1 MGKFGSTIKELTKI
15 KFDEL
20 NCSKKKLDILSDVY
34 TCINKYDANYND
46 YKLFEMYN
54 LNETQRETII
64 TSGINKQLI
73 EEFNNVGME
82 NIYNNYL
89 DFYKKYNKFL
99 LRDWLPINED
109 NYEEY
114 KQFVDKNPCI
124 IAKKNNNECIYYKIS
139 PKNKRKVFDELLEK
153 EFDIIEEQTTQCSEL
168 ESLTKEN
175 INIIRIITLNNQ
187 IVAAYLNIID
197 NDNNLIAPINLE
209 TGIVDYLAVDNK
221 GNSFERVPSTNE
233 SILWFNVPKWP
244 RIKRFALNLASSD
257 KKMNYME
264 WNISLN
270 KDPYLISASTKPNH
284 NIYQLPQH
292 RTNGIGLL
300 PIFKKAM
307 EEKNENSYSN
317 RP

>member
-1 MGKFGSTIKELTKI
+1 MGKFGSTIKELTKV

-34 TCINKYDANYND
+34 ACINKYNANYND

-73 EEFNNVGME
+73 EEFNNIDKE
-82 NIYNNYL
+82 NIYENYL

-99 LRDWLPINED
+99 LREWLPINKD

-114 KQFVDKNPCI
+114 KQFVDKNPYI
-124 IAKKNNNECIYYKIS
+124 IAKKKDNECVGYKIS
-139 PKNKRKVFDELLEK
+139 AKNKRKVFEDLLENK
-153 EFDIIEEQTTQCSEL
+153 YDLIEEKPTQCIEL
-168 ESLTKEN
+168 ENLNKDN
-175 INIIRIITLNNQ
+175 INTIKVITLNNQ
-187 IVAAYLNIID
+187 IVAAYLNIK
-197 NDNNLIAPINLE
+197 DNNNDLIAPINLE

-244 RIKRFALNLASSD
+244 RIKRFVLNLDSSD
-257 KKMNYME
+257 KKVNYVE
-264 WNISLN
+264 WDISLN
-270 KDPYLISASTKPNH
+270 KDPYLISANTTPNH
-284 NIYQLPQH
+284 NMYQLPQH

-300 PIFKKAM
+300 PRFKKAM
-307 EEKNENSYSN
+307 EDKNENSNSN
-317 RP
+317 RS